1 MSKLDDLN
9 TARLACYAEIRDCMK
24 TRLLAFYGIHKEF
37 LGDARS
43 KDAISESLNG
53 LDGIFAV
60 LDKYEIVKKK

>member
-9 TARLACYAEIRDCMK
+9 ASRLACYAEIRDCMK
-24 TRLLAFYGIHKEF
+24 TRLLAYYGVHKDL

-43 KDAISESLNG
+43 KDAITESLSG

-60 LDKYEIVKKK
+60 LDKYEIAKKK